1 MFRAQKRTSLWLQ
14 DVACASGGT
23 LKFDYRNKDKPWG
36 NSQDAVER
44 AINKLRGKC
53 VGDG

>member
-1 MFRAQKRTSLWLQ
+1 MKENYQRLQ
-14 DVACASGGT
+14 EEVTWFTD
-23 LKFDYRNKDKPWG
+23 KFDYRNKDKPWG